1 MKENIENL
9 DVMIQYLDTVP
20 GAVYFF
26 IIFMSILMVIV
37 VLEMN
42 RIDRFFRKKSVNIY
56 NEYLNDIDNSPGFN
70 VWSSKWKSRL
80 AFLFFVCTFGS
91 TYLAFRPLRPRSYE
105 AGMAFVKF
113 AFSFIIMVSM
123 ILLLTLV
130 FYLQQNYAPRFH
142 SKFSAFLYFLFLIVI
157 LIALVYFTYFSDF
170 GQAIIYYK

>member
-9 DVMIQYLDTVP
+9 DVMIQYLQTVP

-56 NEYLNDIDNSPGFN
+56 NEHLNEIDNFPGFKG
-70 VWSSKWKSRL
+70 WYSKWKARL
-80 AFLFFVCTFGS
+80 AFLFFVCVFGS
-91 TYLAFRPLRPRSYE
+91 SYLAFRPRSFE
-105 AGMAFVKF
+105 AGTSFVKF
-113 AFSFIIMVSM
+113 VFSFVIMISM
-123 ILLLTLV
+123 FLLLTFI

-142 SKFSAFLYFLFLIVI
+142 SKFSTFLYFLFLIVI
-157 LIALVYFTYFSDF
+157 LIVLVYFTYFSDF
-170 GQAIIYYK
+170 GRAIIYYK

>member
-20 GAVYFF
+20 GVVYFF

-56 NEYLNDIDNSPGFN
+56 NEHLDHIDTYPGFSG
-70 VWSSKWKSRL
+70 WYSKWKSRL
-80 AFLFFVCTFGS
+80 AFVFFVCTFGS
-91 TYLAFRPLRPRSYE
+91 VYLAFRTSSFE
-105 AGMAFVKF
+105 AGMSFAKFVL
-113 AFSFIIMVSM
+113 SFTVMISM
-123 ILLLTLV
+123 FLLLTVV
-130 FYLQQNYAPRFH
+130 FYLQQNYAPRFQ
-142 SKFSAFLYFLFLIVI
+142 SRFGAFVYLLFLIVI

-170 GQAIIYYK
+170 GHQIIYYK